1 MATQIGAQMY
11 TIRDFCKTPA
21 DIAASCAKLSKMGYR
36 AVQASGIGAIEPKE
50 LRKILDD
57 NGLVCAA
64 THRSMEQM
72 KDTARVIDEH
82 QTIGCKLTAIGG
94 FGFGKSLSETEWKA
108 FAKDYSEL
116 ARTLKVHG
124 LAIGYHNHSHEWATV
139 TTQGHQ
145 AVTAME
151 ILLKTCDPSV
161 WFEIDTY
168 WVAHGG
174 GDPAQWIDKVAA
186 SGKGR
191 IPVVHFK
198 DITITPDRQHKMVEV
213 GSGNLNWP
221 RIIDACKAAGVQWYL
236 VERDSGDR
244 DPFESLK
251 ISLDTMR
258 SWGLQ

>member
-11 TIRDFCKTPA
+11 TIRDFCKTSA

-64 THRSMEQM
+64 THRSLDQM
-72 KDTARVIDEH
+72 KDTAKIIDEH
-82 QTIGCKLTAIGG
+82 QTLGCKLTAIGG
-94 FGFGKSLSETEWKA
+94 FGFGKSLTEAEWAA
-108 FAKDYSEL
+108 FAADYSEL
-116 ARTLKVHG
+116 AKTLKAKG
-124 LAIGYHNHSHEWATV
+124 LAIGYHNHSHEWAPV
-139 TTQGHQ
+139 GKNGQRS
-145 AVTAME
+145 VIAMDV
-151 ILLKTCDPSV
+151 LLKACDPAV

-174 GDPAQWIDKVAA
+174 GDPAQWIQNV
-186 SGKGR
+186 KGR
-191 IPVVHFK
+191 IPAVHFK
-198 DITITPDRQHKMVEV
+198 DISITSDRQHKMVEV

-221 RIIDACKAAGVQWYL
+221 RILEACKAAGVEWYL
-236 VERDSGDR
+236 VERDAGDL

-251 ISLDTMR
+251 ISYDAMR